1 MQNAKI
7 KDYNFLMSDENTKNQ
22 DSDPDQNPVP
32 PEAGISE
39 AESAAEEAALLSE
52 VDSILSQEDPDF
64 LNQLTKIKIDSGL
77 VDLSIM
83 DEILGYDKKSGSNL
97 MTYLKRPFEFT
108 TNTKPVVTFWLIF
121 FVSIVVI
128 KLAWENKGATF
139 NESLF
144 LNSYSELGTELTDF
158 NPNSEVESFYDNLR
172 FAKNLVSISPMHVN
186 LRPSE
191 NSGSNPMLAIE
202 ITAEGLS
209 ADAIIEIKD
218 REAEFKD
225 MLLRLTEEKN
235 YDELVEASGK
245 LVLCEQYRDL
255 LNAYLTRGQVR
266 KILLKSFVIKP

>member
-1 MQNAKI
+1 
-7 KDYNFLMSDENTKNQ
+7 MSDENPKNQ
-22 DSDPDQNPVP
+22 DSDPDENPVS
-32 PEAGISE
+32 PEAALSE
-39 AESAAEEAALLSE
+39 TGSAAEEEALLSE
-52 VDSILSQEDPDF
+52 VDSILSEEDPDF
-64 LNQLTKIKIDSGL
+64 LNQLSQIKIDQGL

-83 DEILGYDKKSGSNL
+83 DEILGSDKKTSLNL
-97 MTYLKRPFEFT
+97 IAFMKRPFEFT
-108 TNTKPVVTFWLIF
+108 TNPKQVIAFWFIFLI
-121 FVSIVVI
+121 SIIAI
-128 KLAWENKGATF
+128 KLAWQNKGAIF
-139 NESLF
+139 NENLF
-144 LNSYSELGTELTDF
+144 LNSYAELGTDLTDF

-172 FAKNLVSISPMHVN
+172 FAKNLVSISQMHVN

-235 YDELVEASGK
+235 YDELVEAQGK
-245 LVLCEQYRDL
+245 LALCEQYRDL

-266 KILLKSFVIKP
+266 KVLLKSFVIKP

>member
-1 MQNAKI
+1 
-7 KDYNFLMSDENTKNQ
+7 MSDENTKNQ

>member
-1 MQNAKI
+1 
-7 KDYNFLMSDENTKNQ
+7 MSDENTKNQ
-22 DSDPDQNPVP
+22 DFDPDENPVL
-32 PEAGISE
+32 PEAGIS
-39 AESAAEEAALLSE
+39 AAEEALLSE

-64 LNQLTKIKIDSGL
+64 LNQLTQIKIDSGL

-83 DEILGYDKKSGSNL
+83 DEILGSNKKSHSNL
-97 MTYLKRPFEFT
+97 FAFMKRPFEFT
-108 TNTKPVVTFWLIF
+108 TNPKQVIIFWLIF
-121 FVSIVVI
+121 LGSIVVI
-128 KLAWENKGATF
+128 KLAWQNKNAFF
-139 NESLF
+139 NENLF
-144 LNSYSELGTELTDF
+144 LNSYAELGTELTDF

-172 FAKNLVSISPMHVN
+172 FAKNLVSISPMYVN

-202 ITAEGLS
+202 ITVEGLS

-235 YDELVEASGK
+235 YDELVETQGK
-245 LVLCEQYRDL
+245 LTLCEQYRDL

-266 KILLKSFVIKP
+266 KVLLKSFVIKP

>member
-1 MQNAKI
+1 
-7 KDYNFLMSDENTKNQ
+7 MSDENTKNQ
-22 DSDPDQNPVP
+22 DSDPDENPVL

-39 AESAAEEAALLSE
+39 AERAAEDEALLSE
-52 VDSILSQEDPDF
+52 VDAILSHEDPDF
-64 LNQLTKIKIDSGL
+64 LNQLTLIKIDSSL

-83 DEILGYDKKSGSNL
+83 DDILGYDKKSRSNL
-97 MTYLKRPFEFT
+97 IFYIKRPFEFT
-108 TNTKPVVTFWLIF
+108 TNPKPVIIFWLVF
-121 FVSIVVI
+121 LVSIVVTT
-128 KLAWENKGATF
+128 LAWQNKDSIF

-144 LNSYSELGTELTDF
+144 LNSYAELGTELTNF

-235 YDELVEASGK
+235 YDELVEAQGK
-245 LVLCEQYRDL
+245 LILCEQYRDL